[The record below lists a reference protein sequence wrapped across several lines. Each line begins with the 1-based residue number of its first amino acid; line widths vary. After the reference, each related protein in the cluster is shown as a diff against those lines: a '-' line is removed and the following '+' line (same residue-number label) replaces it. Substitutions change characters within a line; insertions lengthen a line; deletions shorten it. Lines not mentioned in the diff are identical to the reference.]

1 MRISRTF
8 PRLRAAAVAAIVGVS
23 ILAAISCTVG
33 RPDEPLKIGFID
45 VELVD
50 QFIGGVPP
58 GVQGPVY
65 NSVLL
70 AVKHVT
76 DAGGVW
82 GNPVESVF
90 RTSLESSAVE
100 VATQMLDDDGVH
112 GFIGPVMSTDVEAVS
127 NEIAT
132 RRNIPFVSSVSTVPY
147 IADLDDYGYI
157 FRSSMSDLAQGFA
170 LAQLAMEDHDDHV
183 ALVHRDDRWG
193 RAIADSFK
201 GHYTGRVS
209 EVSLHPDSSDFHE
222 ELEQISDSG
231 APALVLITFADM
243 TDAVLDEVV
252 AHGHFDHVLMMNE
265 HRSLALLAKYPDFLD
280 GAKGVAPYGRHITE
294 AAGHWEADYAA
305 EFGDV
310 PHASFMRETY
320 DATVAFMVAAEHAG
334 TTSGVAIRDSLY
346 AISGPPGQKY
356 PATAEGIK
364 GALAAVR
371 NGDDID
377 LEGEATAINWDDRGE
392 VTFGHMGIWQFQDG
406 DIVDLRHFDI
416 DLSQ

>member
-1 MRISRTF
+1 MIEV
-8 PRLRAAAVAAIVGVS
+8 LRRARVAIVAAIVTTLM
-23 ILAAISCTVG
+23 LAAISCFPG
-33 RPDEPLKIGFID
+33 RPDEPLKVGFVD

-50 QFIGGVPP
+50 QFIGGIPP

-70 AVKHVT
+70 AVKHVN

-82 GNPVESVF
+82 DNPVETVF

-100 VATQMLDDDGVH
+100 VAMQMLDDDGVH

-127 NEIAT
+127 NEVAT
-132 RRNIPFVSSVSTVPY
+132 VRNKPFISSVSTVPFVG
-147 IADLDDYGYI
+147 DLDDDGYI
-157 FRSSMSDLAQGFA
+157 FRTSMSDVAQGIA
-170 LAQLAMEDHDDHV
+170 LAQLATEDHDAHV
-183 ALVHRDDRWG
+183 ALVHRDDQWG

-201 GHYTGRVS
+201 DHYDGRVS
-209 EVSLHPDSSDFHE
+209 EVSLHPDKSTFPD
-222 ELEQISDSG
+222 ELAQISESG

-265 HRSLALLAKYPDFLD
+265 HRSLSLLAKYPDFLD

-294 AAGHWEADYAA
+294 AEGHWEADYAA

-320 DATVAFMVAAEHAG
+320 DAAVAFMVAAEHAG

-346 AISGPPGQKY
+346 AISGPPGQSF
-356 PATAEGIK
+356 PATAAGIK
-364 GALAAVR
+364 GALEAVR

-392 VTFGHMGIWQFQDG
+392 VTSGHMGIWQFQDG
-406 DIVDLRHFDI
+406 DIVDLRHFDV
-416 DLSQ
+416 DLTQ